1 LDHNEAQIFIVS
13 DMVDTKKV
21 TVSLRLVSLSDSPDT
36 CRTDRRR
43 GPSDKSVVE
52 TFNYD
57 VPGLFATRVWKMS
70 AAEVLKARP
79 GCTATTCYLAVT
91 AQAEGIETSESQL
104 WFTQFKN
111 MQLPDPKIVIDKVT
125 LVSPVEVNIAV
136 RSQRPAPLVMLSA
149 AADRVGHFTDNGFNL
164 DPCEPRT
171 VTYISHNSIISKSD
185 LQAAGLFSADSLFD
199 HSSWVDAPAKQP
211 AAAAPAGPG
220 SSSSGSSSSGSSSG
234 AGSKNGPV
242 Q

>member
-1 LDHNEAQIFIVS
+1 MDRTEAQIFIVS
-13 DMVDTKKV
+13 DTVDTKKV

-36 CRTDRRR
+36 CRTDRGR
-43 GPSDKSVVE
+43 GASDKSVVE

-57 VPGLFATRVWKMS
+57 VPGLFATLVWKMS

-79 GCTATTCYLAVT
+79 GCTAATCYLAVT
-91 AQAEGIETSESQL
+91 AEAEGIETSESQL

-125 LVSPVEVNIAV
+125 LVSPVEVNITV

-185 LQAAGLFSADSLFD
+185 LQTAGLFTADSLFD

-211 AAAAPAGPG
+211 TAAAAPVSAG
-220 SSSSGSSSSGSSSG
+220 SSSSSG
-234 AGSKNGPV
+234 AGSKNGKV